1 VTDLTD
7 MTDSDTRQAH
17 AGPEVAGTTEV
28 PAHTGS
34 LATRVLGL
42 LTLGVLTLWALYGLV
57 WSPPDA
63 EFDDLVR
70 LLYVHVPVAILM
82 YAGCGVTTL
91 ASIMWLRR
99 RTSGWDAL
107 AVAGAELGAIFGAL
121 TLLTGAVWGRPTW
134 GTFWTWDARL
144 TSTALLELL
153 LIGYLA
159 LRWVEVWPAGG
170 SRRAAVLG
178 ILLVPNSVVVHY
190 SVDWWRS
197 LHQPA
202 TTLKGDPSIE
212 GDMLVA
218 LMLGMLGGLLL
229 FVWLLIHRF
238 RLAWLQQQVERHEL
252 DAAVAARL
260 AEARADAEA
269 EAATTAGRSDRSG
282 SDASG
287 SDATGTT
294 GTTAA
299 GDPDAAE
306 APDAAGSTKS
316 EPTVEE
322 ART

>member
-1 VTDLTD
+1 
-7 MTDSDTRQAH
+7 MTSNTTTRHEEPVQH
-17 AGPEVAGTTEV
+17 SEGPSTEVAA
-28 PAHTGS
+28 PADGPASTGS
-34 LATRVLGL
+34 LATRVLGGL
-42 LTLGVLTLWALYGLV
+42 ALAALALWALYGLV

-91 ASIMWLRR
+91 ASALWLRR

-121 TLLTGAVWGRPTW
+121 TLLSGAIWGKPTW

-144 TSTALLELL
+144 TSTALLEVL

-178 ILLVPNSVVVHY
+178 LLLVPNSMIVHY
-190 SVDWWRS
+190 SVDWWRT
-197 LHQPA
+197 LHQSA
-202 TTLKGDPSIE
+202 TTASADPTIE

-218 LMLGMLGGLLL
+218 LMLGMVAGGLV

-238 RLAWLQQQVERHEL
+238 RLAWLQQRVEQHEL
-252 DAAVAARL
+252 DAAVEARL
-260 AEARADAEA
+260 AEARADID
-269 EAATTAGRSDRSG
+269 AATSQPAPGSPTASP
-282 SDASG
+282 
-287 SDATGTT
+287 T
-294 GTTAA
+294 
-299 GDPDAAE
+299 
-306 APDAAGSTKS
+306 S
-316 EPTVEE
+316 EPTVE
-322 ART
+322 ASA